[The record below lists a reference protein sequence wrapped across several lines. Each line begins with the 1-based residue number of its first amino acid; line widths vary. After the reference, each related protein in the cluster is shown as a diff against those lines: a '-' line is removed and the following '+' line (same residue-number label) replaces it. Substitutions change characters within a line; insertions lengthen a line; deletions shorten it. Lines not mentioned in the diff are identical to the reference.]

1 MCFTKQRTCSSLL
14 QSALFL
20 LSFFLILTHSL
31 VKEPSVA
38 AKGNNKKFFLQR
50 KIWSS
55 KSTSTAF
62 QFSQF
67 VLAVVFADLHKV
79 KVKGEMWLNVCVEKA
94 FCLSTTTCDF
104 VYLFSNLH
112 TFAQWSIDPLVIIFA
127 DCVLFIAKQEYQ
139 HYLLNIFLICLTT

>member
-38 AKGNNKKFFLQR
+38 AKGNKKFFLQR

-79 KVKGEMWLNVCVEKA
+79 KVKGEMWLNVCVGKT
-94 FCLSTTTCDF
+94 FCLSTTTRDF

-139 HYLLNIFLICLTT
+139 HYLLNISLICLTT